1 MIARSVRAGSVRN
14 GAMRIGTAR
23 AGTARAGRRGFAS
36 VDRRGFASATLVVL
50 ALSVL
55 AGCTSRQVYQGAQGW
70 RRSTCDGIVDPE
82 RRAACIEAAD
92 RDFDAYRRDR
102 DPRPY

>member
-14 GAMRIGTAR
+14 GAMRIGTVCS
-23 AGTARAGRRGFAS
+23 GTARAG
-36 VDRRGFASATLVVL
+36 RRGFASATLVVL

>member
-14 GAMRIGTAR
+14 GAMRIGTVCS
-23 AGTARAGRRGFAS
+23 GTARAGRRGL
-36 VDRRGFASATLVVL
+36 ASATLVVL